1 MGPDSHHEPAQ
12 NQNQVADARRRLAL
26 ATETLASS
34 PQADHRTDT
43 ARTSA
48 PNFSTLD
55 RSIRAAQARA
65 TQGLSPIS
73 LVAPWA
79 DWAFHLARA
88 PGKQMSLAVLLQSS
102 LARLAL
108 WTARAAGGADV
119 EPLVHPA
126 PGDR

>member
-1 MGPDSHHEPAQ
+1 MVWP
-12 NQNQVADARRRLAL
+12 AL
-26 ATETLASS
+26 AERPTLS
-34 PQADHRTDT
+34 PQPDNQTDT
-43 ARTSA
+43 DRMSA
-48 PNFSTLD
+48 PSFATLD

-88 PGKQMSLAVLLQSS
+88 PGKQMSLAVLLQTSF
-102 LARLAL
+102 ARLAL
-108 WTARAAGGADV
+108 WAARAGGSDV

-126 PGDR
+126 PGDRRFADT

>member
-1 MGPDSHHEPAQ
+1 MVWP
-12 NQNQVADARRRLAL
+12 AL
-26 ATETLASS
+26 ATERPALP
-34 PQADHRTDT
+34 PQPDHQTDPD
-43 ARTSA
+43 RMSA
-48 PNFSTLD
+48 PNFATLD

-88 PGKQMSLAVLLQSS
+88 PGKQTSLAVLLQSS

-126 PGDR
+126 PGDRR